1 MGLVAKGRGIEWE
14 YEPGKRGKRFWPDAN
29 WRKYWQK
36 KRTRCREKGID
47 FTLTREECLALT
59 EELIACNHGHPIH
72 PSRDGMHLGRIDH
85 SKGYVSGNV
94 QWESYLWNVAKAT
107 RGPRK

>member
-1 MGLVAKGRGIEWE
+1 MVKWE
-14 YEPGKRGKRFWPDAN
+14 YENEPGKRDKKFWPDTR

-36 KRTRCREKGID
+36 KRTRCREHGID

-59 EELIACNHGHPIH
+59 EELHPIY
-72 PSRDGMHLGRIDH
+72 PSRNGMHLGRIDH

-94 QWESYLWNVAKAT
+94 QWESYLWNVSKAQ
-107 RGPRK
+107 RGRRKS